1 MNAMKRSNREGM
13 VMANGGRRLLVVVG
27 FLGLLVTACAPSASE
42 STPTEPPVVVEEN
55 EATGLSRLSLSARA
69 AERLGIATG
78 AVTASGSGMA
88 VPYEAVLYDEHGDT
102 WTYTS
107 PAERVFVRAAITVET
122 IADGLAVLSEGPPVG
137 TAVVT
142 VGGAELWGV
151 ETGVGGGH

>member
-1 MNAMKRSNREGM
+1 
-13 VMANGGRRLLVVVG
+13 
-27 FLGLLVTACAPSASE
+27 
-42 STPTEPPVVVEEN
+42 
-55 EATGLSRLSLSARA
+55 
-69 AERLGIATG
+69 
-78 AVTASGSGMA
+78 MA

-122 IADGLAVLSEGPPVG
+122 IADGLAIISEGPPVG

-151 ETGVGGGH
+151 ETGIGGGH